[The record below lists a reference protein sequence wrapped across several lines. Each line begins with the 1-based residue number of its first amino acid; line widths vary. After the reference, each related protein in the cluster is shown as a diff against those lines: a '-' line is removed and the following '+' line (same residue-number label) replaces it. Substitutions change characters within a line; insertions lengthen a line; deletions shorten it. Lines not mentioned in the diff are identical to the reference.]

1 MNVQNSGNPV
11 NILLVEDNPG
21 DVRLVKEAIRGN
33 PRSIELAVARD
44 GEEAVA
50 LLRQN
55 VEEGPPCLPALILL
69 DLNLPKKN
77 GREVLTE
84 IKKDPALKR
93 IPVVVFSASQAE
105 TDIKTTYDLHTN
117 CYIPKPIDLDQYLN
131 TIWAILD
138 FWLDLVKL
146 PKG

>member
-1 MNVQNSGNPV
+1 MSILDNNLPV

-33 PRSIELAVARD
+33 PRTIELAVARD
-44 GEEAVA
+44 GEEAIA
-50 LLRQN
+50 KLRQN
-55 VEEGPPCLPALILL
+55 VQDGPHCLPALILL

-77 GREVLTE
+77 GREVLAE
-84 IKKDPALKR
+84 IKKDAALKR

-105 TDIKTTYDLHTN
+105 TDIKATYDLHTN

-138 FWLDLVKL
+138 FWLGLVKL
-146 PKG
+146 PKS

>member
-1 MNVQNSGNPV
+1 MSGIENNLAV

-33 PRSIELAVARD
+33 HRTIELAVARD
-44 GEEAVA
+44 GEEAIA
-50 LLRQN
+50 KLQQN
-55 VEEGPPCLPALILL
+55 VLDGPHCLPALILL

-77 GREVLTE
+77 GREVLAE
-84 IKKDPALKR
+84 IKKDSALKR

-105 TDIKTTYDLHTN
+105 TDIKATYDLHTN

-138 FWLDLVKL
+138 FWLGLVKL
-146 PKG
+146 PKS

>member
-1 MNVQNSGNPV
+1 MNVQNSSNLV
-11 NILLVEDNPG
+11 KILLVEDNPG
-21 DVRLVKEAIRGN
+21 DVRLVKEAIHGN
-33 PRSIELAVARD
+33 PRSIDLAVARD
-44 GEEAVA
+44 GEEAVTI
-50 LLRQN
+50 LRQN
-55 VEEGPPCLPALILL
+55 AVEGPHCLPSLILL

-84 IKKDPALKR
+84 IKKDPPLKR

-105 TDIKTTYDLHTN
+105 TDIKATYDLHTN

>member
-1 MNVQNSGNPV
+1 MNSFNSTNPL

-21 DVRLVKEAIRGN
+21 DVRLVKEAIHGN
-33 PRSIELAVARD
+33 PRDIELAVARD
-44 GEEAVA
+44 GEEAITI
-50 LLRQN
+50 LRQN
-55 VEEGPPCLPALILL
+55 VQDRPHCLPALILL

-77 GREVLTE
+77 GREVLAE

-105 TDIKTTYDLHTN
+105 TDIKATYDLHTN
-117 CYIPKPIDLDQYLN
+117 CYIPKPIDLDQFLN